1 VSTRKP
7 QPPAPE
13 PPPLIT
19 VFATN
24 GTRTSAGCGPG
35 VLRLP
40 PAEAARLVAAKLAV
54 YGEAAPRNFDDG
66 GQGGPADPLMEFR

>member
-1 VSTRKP
+1 MGAVSTRKP
-7 QPPAPE
+7 QPHE
-13 PPPLIT
+13 PPTVT

-24 GTRTSAGCGPG
+24 GTRTSACCGPG

-54 YGEAAPRNFDDG
+54 YGEAPPRNFDDG
-66 GQGGPADPLMEFR
+66 GQGGSAAPVMEFR

>member
-1 VSTRKP
+1 MTARR
-7 QPPAPE
+7 PPEPE

-19 VFATN
+19 VFAVN

-40 PAEAARLVAAKLAV
+40 PAEAARIVSAKLAV
-54 YGEAAPRNFDDG
+54 YGEAPPRNFADG
-66 GQGGPADPLMEFR
+66 GQAGPADPLMEFR